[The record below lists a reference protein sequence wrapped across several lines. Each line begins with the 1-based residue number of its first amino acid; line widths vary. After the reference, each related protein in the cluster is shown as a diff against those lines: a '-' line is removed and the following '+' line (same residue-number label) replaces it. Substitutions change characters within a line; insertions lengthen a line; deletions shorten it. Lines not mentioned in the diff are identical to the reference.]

1 MSGLIRLIR
10 SLVISGI
17 LLLTLAAVAKPNP
30 SPADARDAV
39 TILFKDGHRQ
49 SLAMAEVAR
58 IDLKAPASIVYKDGH
73 REKISGEIDRIEFGE
88 PETAMT
94 PGRSHFIGKWEV
106 GEGNGGK
113 FFITLDA
120 DGDARKTLGP
130 PHGTWTLV
138 DGEAHIAWDDGWH
151 DAIRKV
157 GTRHEK
163 LAYEPGKTFG
173 DPPSNVTTAVNTE
186 HKSI

>member
-1 MSGLIRLIR
+1 MRAPIQ
-10 SLVISGI
+10 VIPVSAI
-17 LLLTLAAVAKPNP
+17 LLIASVREAKPVPPVDDHVPYP
-30 SPADARDAV
+30 SSSKMV
-39 TILFKDGHRQ
+39 TVKTWPRRR
-49 SLAMAEVAR
+49 SR
-58 IDLKAPASIVYKDGH
+58 RSIS
-73 REKISGEIDRIEFGE
+73 RLPQLSTETAIEKRYSGEIDRIEFGD
-88 PETAMT
+88 PETAT
-94 PGRSHFIGKWEV
+94 RPGRSHFIGKWEV

-113 FFITLDA
+113 FYITLDS

-138 DGEAHIAWDDGWH
+138 DGEARIAWDDGWH

-157 GTRHEK
+157 GAKHEK

-186 HKSI
+186 HKTI